1 MIIDA
6 KEKHVITLQNG
17 IWMFSDTML
26 GATDESIVL
35 YFKSPDNARMYE
47 EVKNLTYP
55 DMVMKRKQK
64 ETK

>member
-1 MIIDA
+1 
-6 KEKHVITLQNG
+6 
-17 IWMFSDTML
+17 MFSDTML